1 LTAEDVWAMES
12 STVTSPHSD
21 FPTETESAVESTSP
35 AESPALPTTEP
46 HDFPEAPLG
55 QKVTMLLAVTL
66 PLVGMVIGMVLL
78 WQRGFM
84 GWLNLALFLL
94 GWLVSGM
101 GITVG
106 FHRLLT
112 HRSFDTYR
120 WVRAA
125 WMLAGALS
133 VEGSPFVWCA
143 VHRRHHQFSDQ
154 PGDPHSPHLGGDGW
168 FGWWR
173 GLWHS
178 HTGWLFTGIWS
189 YPDLKRYIPDLL
201 ADPLLVRLDR
211 LYGLWILLSFAI
223 PFAVGGLVTRTWE
236 GAWLGLLWGGFV
248 RVFFTHHVTWSIN
261 SICHLFGGR
270 EFVSNDHSR
279 NNFLC
284 GIFAFGEGWHNNHHA
299 FPTSARHGL
308 RWWQIDG
315 SWLVIRTMQAL
326 GLAWNVRLPSPQ
338 ALREKR
344 LP

>member
-1 LTAEDVWAMES
+1 MDGSATAPANPPETAVDYSQAGGFES
-12 STVTSPHSD
+12 VAAPG
-21 FPTETESAVESTSP
+21 SP
-35 AESPALPTTEP
+35 AKST
-46 HDFPEAPLG
+46 DVGFPLEAPLG
-55 QKVTMLLAVTL
+55 QKIAMLLAVVL
-66 PLVGMVIGMVLL
+66 PFAGLITGMVLL

-84 GWLNLALFLL
+84 GWLNLSMFLL
-94 GWLVSGM
+94 GWLVSGL

-125 WMLAGALS
+125 WLLAGALS

-154 PGDPHSPHLGGDGW
+154 PGDPHSPHLAGAGW

-189 YPDLKRYIPDLL
+189 HAELQRYIPDLL
-201 ADPLLVRLDR
+201 ADPLLLRLDR
-211 LYGLWILLSFAI
+211 LYGLWILLSFVI
-223 PFAVGGLVTRTWE
+223 PFAVGGLVTRSWE

-261 SICHLFGGR
+261 SICHVFGGR
-270 EFVSNDHSR
+270 EFVSDDHSR
-279 NNFLC
+279 NNLIC

-308 RWWQIDG
+308 RWWQFDT
-315 SWLVIRTMQAL
+315 SWLVIRTLQAL
-326 GLAWNVRLPSPQ
+326 GLAWNVRLPSEQ
-338 ALREKR
+338 ALREK
-344 LP
+344 LL